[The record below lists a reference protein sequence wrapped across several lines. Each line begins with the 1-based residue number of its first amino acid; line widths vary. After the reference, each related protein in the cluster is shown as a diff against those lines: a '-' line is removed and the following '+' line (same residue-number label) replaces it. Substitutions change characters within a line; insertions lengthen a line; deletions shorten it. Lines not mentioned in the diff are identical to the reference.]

1 MPAIDSSIEL
11 LKPAPPGCED
21 IVSTAALEFL
31 AGLAARFEP
40 GRRELLERRR
50 QRQQELDAGRLPDF
64 LPETKAIREREWTV
78 APVRPDLR
86 DRRAAGTR
94 PPPPRR
100 DTAA

>member
-21 IVSTAALEFL
+21 ILSTAALEFL

-78 APVRPDLR
+78 APGRPDSR
-86 DRRAAGTR
+86 NRRRGTT
-94 PPPPRR
+94 PPARR
-100 DTAA
+100 TSEN